1 MSLIKKQKKQEAP
14 PAQDPPVIW
23 FGDLASIT
31 QGDVDE
37 TMSLIKKQ
45 KTPGIDLDY
54 VNKYVNKYV
63 ILQDGTEDEDMN
75 KDMPPLAEFTDDE
88 DKGEVRLNQFFC
100 WLDLKPA
107 SSLSSLAS
115 KTPS

>member
-1 MSLIKKQKKQEAP
+1 MSSIKKQKTHEAP

-23 FGDLASIT
+23 FNDLASIT

-45 KTPGIDLDY
+45 KTPVIDLDY

-63 ILQDGTEDEDMN
+63 ILQDGTDDEDMYE
-75 KDMPPLAEFTDDE
+75 DIPPLEESTDDE
-88 DKGEVRLNQFFC
+88 YMGEVRLNLIF
-100 WLDLKPA
+100 L
-107 SSLSSLAS
+107 
-115 KTPS
+115 